1 MDHSIIAFT
10 LFERGNYVNVLSNH
24 LGLRRS
30 GAYQSLKNKFE
41 GLKLGLNDRSGV
53 EPEITIYGQSQAARE
68 KHPLPCL
75 CDQGVHRW
83 GSVTVSTVSFIW
95 TRNARLLN
103 IEQNDIPTE

>member
-1 MDHSIIAFT
+1 MDHSIIPFT
-10 LFERGNYVNVLSNH
+10 LFERGNYVNILSNH
-24 LGLRRS
+24 LGQRRTA
-30 GAYQSLKNKFE
+30 AYQSLTDKVE
-41 GLKLGLNDRSGV
+41 GLQLGIIDRSGV

-95 TRNARLLN
+95 TRNARLLKSRD
-103 IEQNDIPTE
+103 NDIPTE